1 MGLCCPKSKRIRI
14 IMNSSRTAGAQSPAQ
29 SADGASGF
37 WHGVQLY
44 ETEAFLTRTGAE
56 FLSTGA
62 ARGEASILVCTPG
75 RWESLERELVNQGF
89 NIHEATQT
97 NSFLM
102 CTVDEQLACFMKDGM
117 PDPELFRQWC
127 TSVLLR
133 VRPTNAAHRVRVFLE
148 MAAVLWRREQ
158 RDAALQLTALW
169 EQVGRGLEV
178 SVLSLFPTRLCET
191 PEQETHFLSMCAAHK
206 EVWPSE
212 TYAMATEE
220 ERRRLVAWMLREV
233 HCRSGAASPRRAQ
246 LGMTPP
252 ESRGTSMLNQL
263 SAALRN
269 GEFCLHYQ
277 PQFVIGDS
285 RPVRYEALMRWF
297 PEDGTPRQ
305 PGSFIPSAERL
316 GLMPEVGKWVLLKAC
331 QDASKWQSTDLQGVG
346 VAVNVSPLQLM
357 DLEFV
362 RTVGRSLA
370 ETGLPAQ
377 LLELEITE
385 TTLVTDWSRIGRILS
400 DLRNL
405 GITLAMDDFGAG
417 YASFG
422 SLRRLPLDALKI
434 DRSLVAA
441 ANTSTGIA
449 LLRCIVEMAH
459 ALSLRTVAEGV
470 ETAEQLE
477 CLRLVGCD
485 EVQGFLLGTPAA
497 GSPDPLSIA
506 S

>member
-1 MGLCCPKSKRIRI
+1 
-14 IMNSSRTAGAQSPAQ
+14 MNSSRSAVSQSATQ
-29 SADGASGF
+29 SADAATGF

-44 ETEAFLTRTGAE
+44 ESEPFLTRSASE

-75 RWESLERELVNQGF
+75 HWESLEREMNQQGF
-89 NIHEATQT
+89 DIHEATRCGR
-97 NSFLM
+97 FLM
-102 CTVDEQLACFMKDGM
+102 CTVDEQLALFMREGK
-117 PDPELFRQWC
+117 PDLELFRQWFSC
-127 TSVLLR
+127 ILLR
-133 VRPTNAAHRVRVFLE
+133 VRPAGSSYRIRLFTE
-148 MAAVLWRREQ
+148 MVAVLWQREQ
-158 RDAALQLTALW
+158 RDAALQIVSFS
-169 EQVGRGLEV
+169 EQVGRTTEI
-178 SVLSLFPTRLCET
+178 SVLSPYPTQLCET
-191 PEQETHFLSMCAAHK
+191 PEQETHFLAMCAGHK

-212 TYAMATEE
+212 TYALATEE

-233 HCRSGAASPRRAQ
+233 HCRSGSASPIRAQ
-246 LGMTPP
+246 RGMTPA
-252 ESRGTSMLNQL
+252 ESRGASMLTQL

-269 GEFCLHYQ
+269 GEFRLHYQ
-277 PQFVIGDS
+277 PQFTVGEN
-285 RPVRYEALMRWF
+285 RAVRFEALMRWF
-297 PEDGTPRQ
+297 PEDGMPMH

-331 QDASKWQSTDLQGVG
+331 QDASHWQQTDRRGLG

-362 RTVGRSLA
+362 RTVAKALA
-370 ETGLPAQ
+370 ETGLPAH

-385 TTLVTDWSRIGRILS
+385 TALVTDWSRIGKVLA
-400 DLRNL
+400 DLRGL
-405 GITLAMDDFGAG
+405 GVTLAMDDFGAG

-434 DRSLVAA
+434 DRSLVTA
-441 ANTSTGIA
+441 ANTTTGVA

-470 ETAEQLE
+470 ETLEQLE
-477 CLRLVGCD
+477 CLRQVGCD
-485 EVQGFLLGTPAA
+485 EVQGFLLG
-497 GSPDPLSIA
+497 SPVATADALSIA